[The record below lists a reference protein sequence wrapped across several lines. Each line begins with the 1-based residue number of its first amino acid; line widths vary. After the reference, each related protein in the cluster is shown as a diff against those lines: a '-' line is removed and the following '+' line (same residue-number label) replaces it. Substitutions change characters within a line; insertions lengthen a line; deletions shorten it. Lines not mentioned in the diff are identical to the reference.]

1 MYVLHA
7 LFSEAGFWELWAE
20 DGTLIPAAGP
30 SADPAAGA
38 RSGAASGRGRGKV
51 PAPAAR
57 HPFAVR
63 PDELAE
69 LLGSAGEEIND
80 LLRRADPR
88 GAVPVALPSTPTAP
102 MPSSE
107 LAALLPRT
115 RTIPLLP
122 DGAADETGAGDE
134 TGVDGGQRPAKATKA
149 APTARSAKAAKKLPQ
164 LRAWII
170 PTLVLQPVD
179 GAALLAA
186 LDESDR
192 LTVLGPDGGEL
203 DLPLGASAR
212 YSRAV
217 ARFAEA
223 VVRRGEVL
231 PTLDVDEAEDG
242 DDVSYAN
249 GSGNGSNSRGGIG
262 DEDGYFAYWRPKY
275 SYETGAYRKLLQS
288 AMPPVFRAQLL
299 DIELTGRASAEVL
312 DGAICA
318 LVDSYVMEALAGP
331 HGLHGEPLAPSNV
344 LATGAAGLARDWLNA
359 LTSASGNGVDT
370 SETDPETVRALAERI
385 SRWQASNLEP
395 RTAGPVRIC
404 LRLVPPEGSREAER
418 WTVEL
423 LLQSSTDPSLV
434 ATAAEVWQ
442 RTGAARL
449 LKSAGVDPRTELLSG
464 LGRAARLFPALGPAL
479 RDSAPTEVP
488 LDLDGAY
495 DFLRHTA
502 PALLG
507 SGFGVLLPAWWS
519 ARRGEVK
526 LRLTTS
532 EPAEQPGRVAAADSR
547 FGFEQLV
554 RYEWQASLGDQQL
567 TGEEFQALA
576 QAKSGLVQL
585 RGQWVEV
592 DQAGIAAGLRA
603 MGGAPAGTT
612 RASDV
617 LRTALFGLDDDEHS
631 LIEVDAA
638 GWLGDLLNGVAEQQC
653 TPIGAPAGMTAALRP
668 YQERGVGWLAFMDR
682 LGLGAVL
689 ADDMGLGKC
698 LAGAANIFVNGA
710 LTTMEEAWKRFA
722 GSSTPSADGLGEW
735 AEPTSAVSV
744 NSLSQNGSAVE
755 AGVSRLY
762 RQHIDEKVRRVLLED
777 GSEVVATLRHRFL
790 GPGGFTNEVAVGDR
804 IAVPARIAAGGETG
818 TGAGAREGAAVE
830 PDLVAELARQIAEE
844 PAGSERVVPDFV
856 TQADDATVAL
866 FLREYF
872 TVRGEVIPADDAKR
886 AVTVVAVSPEIMYQ
900 LAMMLRRFGIWL
912 QYTEEHVFG
921 EAMRLVGEIGGG
933 YGDTG
938 GSLRAFRELIG
949 FSDETKQSELDLV
962 CAAARESGAS
972 RVESE
977 TFPERHEPEV
987 HYPKVIEVEELDY
1000 TGYVYDL
1007 EVPALHN
1014 YVAGGMV
1021 CHNTIQVLAVLAGE
1035 RNDQPTVGP
1044 TLLICP
1050 MSLAANWQ
1058 REAARFAP
1066 KLTVHIHHGSERLTG
1081 EQFRQVASESDLIV
1095 TTYALALRDQQLLSG
1110 VDWHRIVIDEAQAIK
1125 NAGTKQSR
1133 AVRSLSA
1140 RHRIALT
1147 GTPVENRLADLWSV
1161 LEFANPGLLGSA
1173 ERFRERFA
1181 KPIERYGDQDA
1192 AERLRR
1198 ATGAFILRRV
1208 KTDTAIISDLPEK
1221 VEMKVVCNLTKEQA
1235 SLYQA
1240 TVDEML
1246 REIEANEGIA
1256 RRGLV
1261 LAMLTR
1267 LKQICNH
1274 PAHFLKDG
1282 SRLPGR
1288 SGKLARV
1295 EELCEEILEQ
1305 GEKALLFTQYAEFG
1319 TLLQGHLAT
1328 RFGREVAFLHGGVP
1342 KKARDSMV
1350 LRFEQPDG
1358 PSLFVLSLKAGGVG
1372 LNLTSA
1378 NHVIH
1383 VDRWWN
1389 PAVEN
1394 QATDRAFRIG
1404 QRRNV
1409 QVRKLMC
1416 AGTLEERIDQVIEE
1430 KQELAAKIVG
1440 SGESWLTELSV
1451 AELRGMIALSA
1462 DAVVE

>member
-20 DGTLIPAAGP
+20 DGTLVSAPEPAPDA
-30 SADPAAGA
+30 AAGA
-38 RSGAASGRGRGKV
+38 ARGRSRARAKA
-51 PAPAAR
+51 APAAR

-63 PDELAE
+63 PQELAG
-69 LLGSAGEEIND
+69 LLGSAGEEIRV
-80 LLRRADPR
+80 LVERADPR
-88 GAVPVALPSTPTAP
+88 GAVPMALPSGAAAP
-102 MPSSE
+102 LPSSE
-107 LAALLPRT
+107 LAAVLPGPGALALRAAAATPALATAAAAKSTSAAASTTAKKITARVDPTAPPGRT
-115 RTIPLLP
+115 RI
-122 DGAADETGAGDE
+122 
-134 TGVDGGQRPAKATKA
+134 
-149 APTARSAKAAKKLPQ
+149 PTARKSAPPAPK

-192 LTVLGPDGGEL
+192 LTVLGPDGGDL
-203 DLPLGASAR
+203 VLPLGASTR
-212 YSRAV
+212 YARAV

-231 PTLDVDEAEDG
+231 PTLDVDDG
-242 DDVSYAN
+242 DDE
-249 GSGNGSNSRGGIG
+249 GEGIAAAPT
-262 DEDGYFAYWRPKY
+262 DGYFACWRPKY

-299 DIELTGRASAEVL
+299 DAELTGRPSADVL
-312 DGAICA
+312 DGAVYA
-318 LVDSYVMEALAGP
+318 LVDAYVMEALAGP
-331 HGLHGEPLAPSNV
+331 HGLHGEPLAPAGV
-344 LATGAAGLARDWLNA
+344 RATGPGAVARDWLNA
-359 LTSASGNGVDT
+359 LTSTSGNEIDT
-370 SETDPETVRALAERI
+370 SAADPDAVRGLKELI
-385 SRWQASNLEP
+385 EHWQASNLEP

-404 LRLVPPEGSREAER
+404 LRLVPPESTRPAAPETAD

-423 LLQSSTDPSLV
+423 LLQSSSDPSLV

-449 LKSAGVDPRTELLSG
+449 LKAAGVDPRTELLAG
-464 LGRAARLFPALGPAL
+464 LGRAARVFPALGPAL
-479 RDSAPTEVP
+479 GGSAPTEVRLT
-488 LDLDGAY
+488 LDQAY

-502 PALLG
+502 PALLA

-519 ARRGEVK
+519 AKRGEVR
-526 LRLTTS
+526 LRLATS
-532 EPAEQPGRVAAADSR
+532 EPGGQPGAVQSAADSR

-554 RYEWQASLGDQQL
+554 QYEWQASIGDQRL
-567 TGEEFQALA
+567 TGAEFEALA

-592 DQAGIAAGLRA
+592 DRAGIAAGLRA
-603 MGGAPAGTT
+603 LGGTPAGTA

-617 LRTALFGLDDDEHS
+617 LRTALFGLDDETHAP
-631 LIEVDAA
+631 IEVDAA
-638 GWLGDLLNGVAEQQC
+638 GWLGDLLGGAAEQQC
-653 TPIGAPAGMTAALRP
+653 APISAPAGMTAQLRP

-689 ADDMGLGKC
+689 ADDMGLGKTVMM
-698 LAGAANIFVNGA
+698 LA
-710 LTTMEEAWKRFA
+710 L
-722 GSSTPSADGLGEW
+722 L
-735 AEPTSAVSV
+735 
-744 NSLSQNGSAVE
+744 SL
-755 AGVSRLY
+755 
-762 RQHIDEKVRRVLLED
+762 
-777 GSEVVATLRHRFL
+777 
-790 GPGGFTNEVAVGDR
+790 
-804 IAVPARIAAGGETG
+804 
-818 TGAGAREGAAVE
+818 AREQG
-830 PDLVAELARQIAEE
+830 
-844 PAGSERVVPDFV
+844 
-856 TQADDATVAL
+856 TDA
-866 FLREYF
+866 
-872 TVRGEVIPADDAKR
+872 
-886 AVTVVAVSPEIMYQ
+886 
-900 LAMMLRRFGIWL
+900 
-912 QYTEEHVFG
+912 
-921 EAMRLVGEIGGG
+921 
-933 YGDTG
+933 
-938 GSLRAFRELIG
+938 
-949 FSDETKQSELDLV
+949 
-962 CAAARESGAS
+962 
-972 RVESE
+972 
-977 TFPERHEPEV
+977 
-987 HYPKVIEVEELDY
+987 
-1000 TGYVYDL
+1000 
-1007 EVPALHN
+1007 
-1014 YVAGGMV
+1014 
-1021 CHNTIQVLAVLAGE
+1021 
-1035 RNDQPTVGP
+1035 GP
-1044 TLLICP
+1044 TLLVCP

-1058 REAARFAP
+1058 RESARFAP
-1066 KLTVHIHHGSERLTG
+1066 KLTVHVHHGAERLTG
-1081 EQFRQVASESDLIV
+1081 EQFRQVAAESDLIV
-1095 TTYALALRDQQLLSG
+1095 TTYALALRDQRLLAG
-1110 VDWHRIVIDEAQAIK
+1110 VDWHRVVIDEAQAIK

-1133 AVRSLSA
+1133 AVRSLTA

-1181 KPIERYGDQDA
+1181 KPIERYGDQA
-1192 AERLRR
+1192 AADRLRR

-1246 REIEANEGIA
+1246 REIELNEGIA

-1282 SRLPGR
+1282 SRMSGR

-1319 TLLQGHLAT
+1319 GLLQTHLAA

-1342 KKARDSMV
+1342 KKARDAMV
-1350 LRFEQPDG
+1350 LGFEQPDG

-1372 LNLTSA
+1372 LNLTAA

-1404 QRRNV
+1404 QRKNV

-1430 KQELAAKIVG
+1430 KQELAARIVG

-1451 AELRGMIALSA
+1451 AELRGIIALSA